1 LIVVGTLIFYLT
13 DLVGISLLGVCG
25 YKIGPGFII
34 IDIVFTSSYFI
45 VLITSSVFFIKYL
58 KSISK
63 LDKSSKIYFR
73 FYFKY
78 LMISSLVYLIG
89 VVSLFVVTIQC
100 MNDEFDDSFEE
111 LIIVCNVSRMLS
123 PVMVL
128 LVLFNHPEL
137 TFTGL
142 LRGINECLGR
152 KDTQE

>member
-1 LIVVGTLIFYLT
+1 
-13 DLVGISLLGVCG
+13 
-25 YKIGPGFII
+25 
-34 IDIVFTSSYFI
+34 
-45 VLITSSVFFIKYL
+45 
-58 KSISK
+58 
-63 LDKSSKIYFR
+63 
-73 FYFKY
+73 
-78 LMISSLVYLIG
+78 MISSLVYLIG